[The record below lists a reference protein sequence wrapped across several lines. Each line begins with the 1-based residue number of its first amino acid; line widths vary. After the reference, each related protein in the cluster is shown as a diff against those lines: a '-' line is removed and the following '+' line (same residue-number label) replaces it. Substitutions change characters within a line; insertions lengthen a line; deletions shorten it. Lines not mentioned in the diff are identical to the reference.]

1 VKKLVVVG
9 VVIVVALIVVLL
21 LGPFYVLN
29 EGEQSVVTRF
39 GRIVS
44 VQTAAGLKLK
54 APFVDTV
61 TKYSKK
67 IQSWDGDAQIVPT
80 AEKKFVYVDATAR
93 WRITNPQLFYESLGT
108 VNQAD
113 SRLDDL
119 IDGEIRTVISSNN
132 FAEAV
137 RNTNEIITRA
147 PRETAVV
154 QLATGTTSDAL
165 ALETIRRGRKQ
176 LSDQMLAVVVTAV
189 PRFGIEV
196 IDVVIRQINYSDE
209 LTKSVYDR
217 MIKERNKE
225 AERYRSEGL
234 GEKDYWLGRMQNEL
248 NSIESTAY
256 KQAETIKGEADAR
269 AARIYSVSYAQDP
282 EFYEFWKAIESY
294 RKLLP
299 QFRKVLTTDPEYFK
313 YLYDIRP

>member
-21 LGPFYVLN
+21 MGPFYIIA
-29 EGEQSVVTRF
+29 EGEQAVVTRF
-39 GRIVS
+39 GAIVDA
-44 VQTAAGLKLK
+44 QTNAGLKLK
-54 APFVDTV
+54 APFLDTV
-61 TKYSKK
+61 VKYSKK
-67 IQSWDGDAQIVPT
+67 IQAWDGDPQVIPT
-80 AEKKFVYVDATAR
+80 AEKKFVYVDSTAR
-93 WRITNPQLFYESLGT
+93 WKITDPQLFYESLGT
-108 VNQAD
+108 VQQAN

-119 IDGEIRTVISSNN
+119 IDGEIRTVISSNS

-137 RNTNEIITRA
+137 RNSNEIISRT
-147 PRETAVV
+147 PRQPELLQAV
-154 QLATGTTSDAL
+154 GSSEAL
-165 ALETIRRGRKQ
+165 ALETIKKGRKQ
-176 LSDQMLAVVVTAV
+176 LSDEMLAVVQTTV

-196 IDVVIRQINYSDE
+196 IDVVIRQMNYSEE

-248 NSIESTAY
+248 DSIESTAY

-269 AARIYSVSYAQDP
+269 AARIYAVSYSQDP
-282 EFYEFWKAIESY
+282 EFYQFWKAIESY
-294 RKLLP
+294 RQLLP
-299 QFRKVLTTDPEYFK
+299 KFRKVLTTDPEYFK
-313 YLYDIRP
+313 YLYNINPR